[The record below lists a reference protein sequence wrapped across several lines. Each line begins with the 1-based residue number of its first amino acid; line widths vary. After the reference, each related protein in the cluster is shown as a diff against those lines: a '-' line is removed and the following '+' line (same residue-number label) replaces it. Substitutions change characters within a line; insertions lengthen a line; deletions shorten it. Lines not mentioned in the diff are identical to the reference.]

1 MIAGAIFF
9 VTVPE
14 TTITS
19 LWRGLGQ
26 GTMPKRSRSWFA
38 MKVPIIS
45 IAQQASPK
53 VIGQSELLRLIA
65 STVSTPVCRMPGMT
79 MR

>member
-1 MIAGAIFF
+1 
-9 VTVPE
+9 
-14 TTITS
+14 
-19 LWRGLGQ
+19 
-26 GTMPKRSRSWFA
+26 

-65 STVSTPVCRMPGMT
+65 STVSTPVCRMPGIT